1 MTRGFHS
8 DNASGIHTRVLEAI
22 AQANTGHAPAY
33 GSDRWTAELQ
43 ERVVEHFG
51 EQTEVFPVFNGT
63 GANVLAAQAMLEP
76 WEALIAGGESHMLND
91 ESTAPQRVGGTR
103 MLSIDH
109 VDAKVTP
116 AGMAAVYDGYDGT
129 VHRPKPAALTIAQA
143 TEMGTVYSPD
153 ELAALRAEADRR
165 GARLHIDGARLANAA
180 VSLGGSLAEAS
191 AGADCLSF
199 GGTKNGLLGAEALIT
214 FDPQLAE
221 RARWLRKAST
231 QLASKMRFLSAQLLA
246 LFEDELWREN
256 AERANAAATYLAE
269 RLADLGLTPAH
280 PVQANAVFI
289 PVPAEKVPAIAAE
302 LPVHPWTATVV
313 RAVASFDTE
322 AEDVDAL
329 VRGLERHLR

>member
-8 DNASGIHTRVLEAI
+8 DNASGIHPRILEAI
-22 AQANTGHAPAY
+22 ARANTGHAPAY
-33 GSDRWTAELQ
+33 GSDRWTAELD
-43 ERVVEHFG
+43 ERVRELFG
-51 EQTEVFPVFNGT
+51 EHAEVFPVFNGT

-103 MLSIDH
+103 MLAIDH
-109 VDAKVTP
+109 VDAKVSP
-116 AGMAAVYDGYDGT
+116 AGMAAVFDEYDGT

-180 VSLGGSLAEAS
+180 VSLGVSLTEAA

-214 FDPQLAE
+214 VDPRLGE
-221 RARWLRKAST
+221 RARWLRKSST

-246 LFEDELWREN
+246 LLEGDLWHEN
-256 AERANAAATYLAE
+256 ATRANAAATLLAE
-269 RLADLGLTPAH
+269 RLADLGITPAH

-289 PVPAEKVPAIAAE
+289 PVPAEKLPAIAAE

-322 AEDVDAL
+322 DEDVEAL
-329 VRGLERHLR
+329 VRGLAQHLR